1 MLLEGDRARI
11 PGLCEVVEGEHQ
23 RTETLANLVM
33 LTSSTNKREE
43 FLVLLD
49 LENKAYRGG

>member
-11 PGLCEVVEGEHQ
+11 PGLCEVLEREHQ